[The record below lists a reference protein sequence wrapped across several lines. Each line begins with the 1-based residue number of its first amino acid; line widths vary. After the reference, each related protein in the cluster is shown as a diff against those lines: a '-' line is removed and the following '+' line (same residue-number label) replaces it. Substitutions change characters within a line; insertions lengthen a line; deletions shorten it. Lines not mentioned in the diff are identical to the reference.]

1 MRPNYI
7 YLQRLILIF
16 YRSADTHPDRRVFA
30 LHPIALANHPILH
43 QLTLALDKNVTFLLY
58 VHVTL
63 IRFLVKSDR
72 SVFSFY
78 GL

>member
-30 LHPIALANHPILH
+30 LHPITLANHPILH
-43 QLTLALDKNVTFLLY
+43 
-58 VHVTL
+58 
-63 IRFLVKSDR
+63 
-72 SVFSFY
+72 
-78 GL
+78 